1 MKSTKKKLRRL
12 QFWSIFLLFAPILGV
27 IGFNA
32 KDYFSLE
39 KGFVFPQAVEVGSG
53 IVLASV
59 FGVLLALGKTNLLKG
74 NRLFIFLLAL
84 SILLKAILNDIIL
97 ILSAVTLGSI
107 IHSAF
112 QPKILELKEIYK
124 AERDA
129 DIQAQAMKNVYK
141 ELAQEQPQQQIF
153 HGRG

>member
-1 MKSTKKKLRRL
+1 M
-12 QFWSIFLLFAPILGV
+12 
-27 IGFNA
+27 
-32 KDYFSLE
+32 
-39 KGFVFPQAVEVGSG
+39 
-53 IVLASV
+53 
-59 FGVLLALGKTNLLKG
+59 LALGKTNLLKG

-97 ILSAVTLGSI
+97 ILSAVTIGSL
-107 IHSAF
+107 IHGAF

-129 DIQAQAMKNVYK
+129 GIQAQAMKNVYK

>member
-1 MKSTKKKLRRL
+1 MKTTKKKLRRL

-59 FGVLLALGKTNLLKG
+59 FGVCLHGKT
-74 NRLFIFLLAL
+74 I
-84 SILLKAILNDIIL
+84 S
-97 ILSAVTLGSI
+97 
-107 IHSAF
+107 
-112 QPKILELKEIYK
+112 
-124 AERDA
+124 
-129 DIQAQAMKNVYK
+129 
-141 ELAQEQPQQQIF
+141 
-153 HGRG
+153 

>member
-1 MKSTKKKLRRL
+1 MKTTKKKLRRL
-12 QFWSIFLLFAPILGV
+12 QFWSIFLLFAPIIGV
-27 IGFNA
+27 IGYNA

-39 KGFVFPQAVEVGSG
+39 KGFVFPQAVEVGAG

-129 DIQAQAMKNVYK
+129 GIQAKAMKNVYRELEK
-141 ELAQEQPQQQIF
+141 EKVQIF
-153 HGRG
+153 NGRG

>member
-1 MKSTKKKLRRL
+1 MKTTKKKLRRL

-97 ILSAVTLGSI
+97 ILSAVTIGSL

-112 QPKILELKEIYK
+112 QPKIIEIKEIYK

-129 DIQAQAMKNVYK
+129 GIQAQAMKNVYR
-141 ELAQEQPQQQIF
+141 ELAEEKSQQIY

>member
-1 MKSTKKKLRRL
+1 MKTTKKKLRRL
-12 QFWSIFLLFAPILGV
+12 QFWSIFLLFAPIIGV
-27 IGFNA
+27 IGYNA

-129 DIQAQAMKNVYK
+129 GIQAQAMKNVYR
-141 ELAQEQPQQQIF
+141 ELAEEKSQQIF

>member
-1 MKSTKKKLRRL
+1 MKTTKKKLRRL

-39 KGFVFPQAVEVGSG
+39 KGFVFPQAIEIGSG
-53 IVLASV
+53 IVLGSV
-59 FGVLLALGKTNLLKG
+59 FGVLLALGKQTFK
-74 NRLFIFLLAL
+74 RQPVIIFLLAL

-97 ILSAVTLGSI
+97 ILSAVTIGSL

>member
-1 MKSTKKKLRRL
+1 MKTTKKKIRKL

-39 KGFVFPQAVEVGSG
+39 KGFVFPQAIEIGSG
-53 IVLASV
+53 IVLGSV

-97 ILSAVTLGSI
+97 ILSAVTIGSL

-129 DIQAQAMKNVYK
+129 GIQAQAMKNVYR
-141 ELAQEQPQQQIF
+141 ELAEEKSQQIF

>member
-1 MKSTKKKLRRL
+1 MKSTKKKIRKL

-97 ILSAVTLGSI
+97 ILSAVTIGSL

-129 DIQAQAMKNVYK
+129 GIQAQAMKNVYR
-141 ELAQEQPQQQIF
+141 ELAEEKSQQIF

>member
-1 MKSTKKKLRRL
+1 MKTTKKKLRRL

-39 KGFVFPQAVEVGSG
+39 KGFVFPQAIEIGSG
-53 IVLASV
+53 IVLGSV

-97 ILSAVTLGSI
+97 ILSAVTIGSL

-129 DIQAQAMKNVYK
+129 GIQAQAMKNVYR
-141 ELAQEQPQQQIF
+141 ELAEEKSQQIF